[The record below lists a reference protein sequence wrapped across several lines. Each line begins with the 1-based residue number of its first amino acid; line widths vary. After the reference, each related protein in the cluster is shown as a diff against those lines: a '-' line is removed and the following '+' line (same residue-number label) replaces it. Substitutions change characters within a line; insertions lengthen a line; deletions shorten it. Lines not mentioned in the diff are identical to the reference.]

1 MTGSPPFAGPLPP
14 RAVAGAGP
22 ILLLCDHASN
32 DPQGVALGI
41 APALLGKH
49 IAYDIG
55 AAAVTEL
62 LAARL
67 GSPALLG
74 QVSRLVI
81 DLHRPAD
88 HPGLIPPTS
97 DGHPIRG
104 NEGADRAARIA
115 AFHAPYH
122 AAIAAQIARQR
133 PALIVA
139 IHSFTP
145 ALESGGGP
153 RPWPIGILYN
163 RDTRAARAIIALLAA
178 QGLLVGDNQP
188 YSGRLLNATLNRHGE
203 GQGIA
208 SVSIELRNDE
218 IDTEAGA
225 AVWADRLAP
234 VLRQVLR
241 AVAPAA
247 SAAL

>member
-1 MTGSPPFAGPLPP
+1 MTESPPFAGPLPP
-14 RAVAGAGP
+14 RAIAGAGP

-32 DPQGVALGI
+32 DPQGVDLGI
-41 APALLGKH
+41 APALFAKH

-55 AAAVTEL
+55 AAALTEA

-88 HPGLIPPTS
+88 HPGLIPRDS
-97 DGHPIRG
+97 DGHAIPG
-104 NEGADRAARIA
+104 NHAADRAARIA

-122 AAIAAQIARQR
+122 AAIAAQIAARR
-133 PALIVA
+133 PRLIAA

-145 ALESGGGP
+145 ALESGGAP

-163 RDTRAARAIIALLAA
+163 RDTRAARVAIDMLAA
-178 QGLLVGDNQP
+178 QGLNVGDNQP

-203 GQGIA
+203 GQGIP
-208 SVSIELRNDE
+208 SLSIELRQDE
-218 IDTEAGA
+218 IDA
-225 AVWADRLAP
+225 APGVARWADCLAP
-234 VLRQVLR
+234 VLRAVLE

-247 SAAL
+247 VAR

>member
-1 MTGSPPFAGPLPP
+1 VTGSPPFAAPLAP
-14 RAVAGAGP
+14 RAIVGDGP

-32 DPQGVALGI
+32 DPQGVELGI
-41 APALLGKH
+41 APALFEKH

-55 AAAVTEL
+55 AAALTEA

-67 GSPALLG
+67 AAPALLG

-81 DLHRPAD
+81 DLHRQAD
-88 HPGLIPPTS
+88 HPGLIPLGS
-97 DGHPIRG
+97 DGHAIPG
-104 NEGADRAARIA
+104 NESADRFARIS

-122 AAIAAQIARQR
+122 AAIAAQVARQR
-133 PALIVA
+133 PSLIAA

-145 ALESGGGP
+145 ALETGGAP

-163 RDTRAARAIIALLAA
+163 RDTRAARAAIAALEA
-178 QGLLVGDNQP
+178 QGHLVGDNAP

-208 SVSIELRNDE
+208 SLSIELRNDE
-218 IDTEAGA
+218 IGDAAG
-225 AVWADRLAP
+225 VTLWADRLAL
-234 VLRQVLR
+234 VLCAVCA
-241 AVAPAA
+241 AVAPGA

>member
-1 MTGSPPFAGPLPP
+1 MTGSPPFAVAMPP
-14 RAVAGAGP
+14 RVIAGAGL

-41 APALLGKH
+41 DPALFAKH

-55 AAAVTEL
+55 TAALTEA

-67 GSPALLG
+67 GSPALLA

-81 DLHRPAD
+81 DLNRQVD
-88 HPGLIPPTS
+88 HPGLIPLAS
-97 DGHPIRG
+97 DGHAIPG
-104 NEGADRAARIA
+104 NGGADRWSRIA

-122 AAIAAQIARQR
+122 AAIAAQIACQR
-133 PALIVA
+133 PRLIAA

-145 ALESGGGP
+145 ALETGGAP

-163 RDTRAARAIIALLAA
+163 RDARAARAAIALLQA
-178 QGLLVGDNQP
+178 QGHLVGDNEP

-208 SVSIELRNDE
+208 SLSIELRNSEIGTDE
-218 IDTEAGA
+218 GVSA
-225 AVWADRLAP
+225 WADRLAP
-234 VLRQVLR
+234 VLRAVLQ
-241 AVAPAA
+241 AVAPDAVG
-247 SAAL
+247 AL